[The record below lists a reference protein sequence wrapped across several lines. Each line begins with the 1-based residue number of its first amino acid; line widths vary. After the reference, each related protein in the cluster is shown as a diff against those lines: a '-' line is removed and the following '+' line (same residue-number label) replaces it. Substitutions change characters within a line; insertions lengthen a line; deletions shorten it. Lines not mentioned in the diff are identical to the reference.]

1 MPDKRTRNP
10 STSVQARKSQEQEQ
24 LIMQLKKTP
33 VIQIACEK
41 TGVSRAS
48 YYRWRKEDE
57 EFAYDCDR
65 ALSEGKQLVNDLAE
79 SQLLAAIR
87 DGHMTAIIYWLKH
100 HHKDY
105 ETRVAVTATVK
116 QQDELTPEQ
125 EATVK
130 QALTLGQL
138 LPQAPDDGT
147 EPDAD

>member
-1 MPDKRTRNP
+1 MPAKRTRKP
-10 STSVQARKSQEQEQ
+10 SESVLARRSNDQEQ
-24 LIMQLKKTP
+24 LLLQLKKTP

-48 YYRWRKEDE
+48 YYRWRKDDDD
-57 EFAYDCDR
+57 FAYECDG

-87 DGHMTAIIYWLKH
+87 DGNMTAIIYWLKH

-138 LPQAPDDGT
+138 LPPAPDDGT
-147 EPDAD
+147 EPEAD